1 MNFLLTFVRRSLI
14 HTPHARPGTRLLQ
27 PTEILSESRPVL
39 VESYYR
45 GIHEGTGGYSTIPYR
60 DERSCPRWLPI
71 RVSPGNLHR
80 NLQHPGRKNSP
91 VTNRTADLAG
101 EQKYFVVQTDR
112 QRSEE
117 RRVGKECVSTCR
129 SRWSPY

>member
-27 PTEILSESRPVL
+27 PKEILSESRPVL

-45 GIHEGTGGYSTIPYR
+45 GIHEGKGGYSTIPYR
-60 DERSCPRWLPI
+60 DDRSCHRWLPI

-80 NLQHPGRKNSP
+80 NLQHHMRTTSH
-91 VTNRTADLAG
+91 VTTHTAPLAG
-101 EQKYFVVQTDR
+101 AHKIFVVQPVRTWMN
-112 QRSEE
+112 
-117 RRVGKECVSTCR
+117 V
-129 SRWSPY
+129 W